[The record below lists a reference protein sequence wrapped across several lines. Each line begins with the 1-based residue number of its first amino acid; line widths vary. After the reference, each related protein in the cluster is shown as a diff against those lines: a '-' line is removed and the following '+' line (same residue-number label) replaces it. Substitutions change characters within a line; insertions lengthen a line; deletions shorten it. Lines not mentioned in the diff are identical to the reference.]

1 MSEAGRLRALAAAST
16 AERWS
21 LPVVEGPIIG
31 ERRDGGSVETDGGER
46 ATQAGRDRGYEAGM
60 AAGRAEIQRLT
71 GELKV
76 HARRL
81 DSVLAALAKPLAE
94 LDDEAQQQLLLLAL
108 AIGKQLARREIKA
121 NPEEI
126 IALIRE
132 SIGRLPTSAREV
144 RIHLH
149 PQDAAL
155 VREHLSAPAAE
166 RAWTLVEDPTQSRGG
181 CLLRTETSQIDQR
194 LETRVNAIVGSLM
207 GDERAGAR
215 GGGSDGPLAE
225 SAAGEDTGE
234 RADEDA
240 DQRLGSGDGEDGGE
254 RIGPSDGERPDP
266 GAAAD
271 PSNGTD
277 A

>member
-1 MSEAGRLRALAAAST
+1 MSEAGRLRAIAAASA

-21 LPVVEGPIIG
+21 LPTVEGPIVG
-31 ERRDGGSVETDGGER
+31 ERRDIDGAGIDAGDR
-46 ATQAGRDRGYEAGM
+46 ASQAQRDRGYEAGM
-60 AAGRAEIQRLT
+60 AAGRAEMQRLK
-71 GELKV
+71 GELQV
-76 HARRL
+76 RVRRL
-81 DSVLAALAKPLAE
+81 DSVLAVLAKPLAE
-94 LDDEAQQQLLLLAL
+94 LDADVQQQLLLLAL

-121 NPEEI
+121 HPDEI

-132 SIGRLPTSAREV
+132 SVGRLPASAREV

-155 VREHLSAPAAE
+155 VREHLSAPETE

-181 CLLRTETSQIDQR
+181 CLLRTDSSQIDQR

-215 GGGSDGPLAE
+215 GVRSDGPLAE
-225 SAAGEDTGE
+225 APADEDTDE
-234 RADEDA
+234 RADQDG
-240 DQRLGSGDGEDGGE
+240 DPRLGAGDGEL
-254 RIGPSDGERPDP
+254 PQP

-271 PSNGTD
+271 PSTAGGIDT
-277 A
+277 

>member
-1 MSEAGRLRALAAAST
+1 MSEAGRLRALAAASA

-21 LPVVEGPIIG
+21 LPAVEGPIVG
-31 ERRDGGSVETDGGER
+31 QRRDSGGVENDGGER
-46 ATQAGRDRGYEAGM
+46 ASQAGRDRGFEAGM

-71 GELKV
+71 GEIKV
-76 HARRL
+76 HVRRL

-94 LDDEAQQQLLLLAL
+94 LDAEAQQQLLLLAL

-121 NPEEI
+121 NPDEI

-132 SIGRLPTSAREV
+132 SIGRLPASAREV

-155 VREHLSAPAAE
+155 VREHLAAPADE
-166 RAWTLVEDPTQSRGG
+166 RAWTLVEDPTQARGG
-181 CLLRTETSQIDQR
+181 CLLRTESSQIDQR

-215 GGGSDGPLAE
+215 SGRSDGPLAE
-225 SAAGEDTGE
+225 PAGSRDTGE
-234 RADEDA
+234 RGDEDA
-240 DQRLGSGDGEDGGE
+240 DQRLGSSDGEDGAE
-254 RIGPSDGERPDP
+254 RIGQGAGEHPDP
-266 GAAAD
+266 GAVAV

-277 A
+277 T